1 MPSEHAL
8 AAGAEPASGPVRWWE
23 PGLDSYLSRLES
35 QRGLSPNTVAAYR
48 RDLRQFF
55 GYVDRRGVD
64 GLGRIDRKV
73 IRGFLGSL
81 DRQGYARRSV
91 ARKASAI
98 RAFLTDCVR
107 RGDLEL
113 DEGCLSIPDYRGK
126 VHRALHVRVRAQDRD
141 GNAIRIKAE
150 DSLLAQALQH
160 EIDHL
165 NGILYIDH
173 LVSKDA
179 IWKLSD
185 EEPTEEPST
194 SSETSPP

>member
-1 MPSEHAL
+1 MAVLPLRHLPDPILRRKTQRVQRIDASIQRLIDDMTETMHAENGVGL
-8 AAGAEPASGPVRWWE
+8 AANQVGVSLRICVIGIPEEEMVRVLIN
-23 PGLDSYLSRLES
+23 PDM
-35 QRGLSPNTVAAYR
+35 V
-48 RDLRQFF
+48 
-55 GYVDRRGVD
+55 
-64 GLGRIDRKV
+64 
-73 IRGFLGSL
+73 
-81 DRQGYARRSV
+81 
-91 ARKASAI
+91 
-98 RAFLTDCVR
+98 VR
-107 RGDLEL
+107 RGELEL
-113 DEGCLSIPDYRGK
+113 DEGCLSIPEYRGK

-185 EEPTEEPST
+185 EEPAEEPST

>member
-1 MPSEHAL
+1 MAVLPLCHLPHPVLRRKTQRVQRIDASIQRLIDDMTETMYAQNGVGL
-8 AAGAEPASGPVRWWE
+8 AANQVGVSLRICVIGIPEEEMVRVLINPE
-23 PGLDSYLSRLES
+23 M
-35 QRGLSPNTVAAYR
+35 V
-48 RDLRQFF
+48 
-55 GYVDRRGVD
+55 
-64 GLGRIDRKV
+64 
-73 IRGFLGSL
+73 
-81 DRQGYARRSV
+81 
-91 ARKASAI
+91 
-98 RAFLTDCVR
+98 VR

-113 DEGCLSIPDYRGK
+113 DEGCLSIPEYRGR

-185 EEPTEEPST
+185 EEPTEEQST

>member
-1 MPSEHAL
+1 MAVLPLCHLPHPVLRRKTQRVQRIDASIQRLIDDMTETMYAQNGVGL
-8 AAGAEPASGPVRWWE
+8 AANQVGVS
-23 PGLDSYLSRLES
+23 
-35 QRGLSPNTVAAYR
+35 
-48 RDLRQFF
+48 LR
-55 GYVDRRGVD
+55 
-64 GLGRIDRKV
+64 ICV
-73 IRGFLGSL
+73 IRIPEEEMVRVL
-81 DRQGYARRSV
+81 
-91 ARKASAI
+91 I
-98 RAFLTDCVR
+98 NPEMIVR
-107 RGDLEL
+107 RGELEL
-113 DEGCLSIPDYRGK
+113 DEGCLSIPEYRGK
-126 VHRALHVRVRAQDRD
+126 VHRALHVRVRAQDQD
-141 GNAIRIKAE
+141 GNAIRVKAE

>member
-1 MPSEHAL
+1 MAVLPLCHLPHPILRRKTQRVQRIDASIQRLIDDMTETMHAEHGVGL
-8 AAGAEPASGPVRWWE
+8 AANQVGVPLRICVIGIPEEEMVRVLINPE
-23 PGLDSYLSRLES
+23 M
-35 QRGLSPNTVAAYR
+35 V
-48 RDLRQFF
+48 
-55 GYVDRRGVD
+55 
-64 GLGRIDRKV
+64 
-73 IRGFLGSL
+73 
-81 DRQGYARRSV
+81 
-91 ARKASAI
+91 
-98 RAFLTDCVR
+98 VR
-107 RGDLEL
+107 RGELEL
-113 DEGCLSIPDYRGK
+113 DEGCLSIPEYRGR

-150 DSLLAQALQH
+150 DNLLAQALQH

-185 EEPTEEPST
+185 EEPAEEQST

>member
-1 MPSEHAL
+1 VLRRKTQRVQRIDGSVQRLIDDLTETMYAENGVGL
-8 AAGAEPASGPVRWWE
+8 AANQVGVP
-23 PGLDSYLSRLES
+23 
-35 QRGLSPNTVAAYR
+35 
-48 RDLRQFF
+48 LR
-55 GYVDRRGVD
+55 
-64 GLGRIDRKV
+64 ICV
-73 IRGFLGSL
+73 IRIPEEEMVRVLINPEM
-81 DRQGYARRSV
+81 V
-91 ARKASAI
+91 
-98 RAFLTDCVR
+98 VR

>member
-1 MPSEHAL
+1 MAVLPLCHLPHPVLRRKTQRVQRIDASIQRLIDDMTETMYAENGVGL
-8 AAGAEPASGPVRWWE
+8 AANQVGVSLRICVIGIPEEEEVRVLINPE
-23 PGLDSYLSRLES
+23 I
-35 QRGLSPNTVAAYR
+35 V
-48 RDLRQFF
+48 
-55 GYVDRRGVD
+55 
-64 GLGRIDRKV
+64 
-73 IRGFLGSL
+73 
-81 DRQGYARRSV
+81 
-91 ARKASAI
+91 
-98 RAFLTDCVR
+98 VR
-107 RGDLEL
+107 RGEVELE
-113 DEGCLSIPDYRGK
+113 EGCLSIPGYRGT

-150 DSLLAQALQH
+150 DNLLAQALQH

-185 EEPTEEPST
+185 EEPTEEQST

>member
-1 MPSEHAL
+1 MAVLPLCHLPHPVLRRKTQRVQRIDASIQRLIDDMTETMYAQNGVGL
-8 AAGAEPASGPVRWWE
+8 AANQVGVSLRICVIGIPEEEMVRVLINPE
-23 PGLDSYLSRLES
+23 M
-35 QRGLSPNTVAAYR
+35 V
-48 RDLRQFF
+48 
-55 GYVDRRGVD
+55 
-64 GLGRIDRKV
+64 
-73 IRGFLGSL
+73 
-81 DRQGYARRSV
+81 
-91 ARKASAI
+91 
-98 RAFLTDCVR
+98 VR
-107 RGDLEL
+107 RGELEL
-113 DEGCLSIPDYRGK
+113 DEGCLSIPEYRGR

-185 EEPTEEPST
+185 EEPTEEQST